1 VIDPLDAGNV
11 WGALAPVPA
20 ATISGFGL
28 SAEGNDLLTS
38 PGLPVSTEPLF
49 ETVALQEVS
58 TASGPLVQFGT
69 DFGTRM
75 CVRAPDGPVW
85 SVPDRPDMPTRYVN
99 SNPNSFAV
107 FLLETCRARKRFPD
121 LGDEQID
128 QLIGEVEQRL
138 LAVDA
143 SAFSDPDS
151 WWAIIYEQ
159 FRDGRL

>member
-1 VIDPLDAGNV
+1 
-11 WGALAPVPA
+11 
-20 ATISGFGL
+20 
-28 SAEGNDLLTS
+28 
-38 PGLPVSTEPLF
+38 
-49 ETVALQEVS
+49 
-58 TASGPLVQFGT
+58 
-69 DFGTRM
+69 M

-85 SVPDRPDMPTRYVN
+85 SVPDRPDMPTPHVN
-99 SNPNSFAV
+99 SNPNCFAV

-143 SAFSDPDS
+143 SAFSDPDN